1 MFKII
6 RIFALLIILMS
17 VWTTLSL
24 QKKVSDD
31 WNKALD
37 IRIIPVLA
45 DSSPKTKKFVN
56 QLELKH
62 FANIERYLIAQGKH
76 YEQDLH
82 SVLNIT
88 IDDAINNPPPVT
100 PGGIVSKKDII
111 IWSLKLR
118 WWAWRNQTDDYHTK
132 QIRMYVLYQ
141 SPKNDNPLPHS
152 TGLQNGLIGLIQARA
167 DARYRNLHATT
178 IVHELLHIFGAS
190 DKYDI
195 ASGRPMFPHGY
206 ANTKNGNRYPQSR
219 AEIMARAIPLT
230 NDQFEVATRLGQTV
244 VGLTTAREIGWASD
258 RTKINQ

>member
-100 PGGIVSKKDII
+100 PG
-111 IWSLKLR
+111 
-118 WWAWRNQTDDYHTK
+118 
-132 QIRMYVLYQ
+132 
-141 SPKNDNPLPHS
+141 
-152 TGLQNGLIGLIQARA
+152 GLQNGLIGLIQARA